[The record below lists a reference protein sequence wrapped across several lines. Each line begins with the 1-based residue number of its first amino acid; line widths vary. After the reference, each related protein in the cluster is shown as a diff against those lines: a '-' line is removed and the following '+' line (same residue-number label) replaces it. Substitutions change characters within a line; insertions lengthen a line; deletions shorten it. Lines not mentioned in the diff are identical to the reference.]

1 MSKQAWHAEASKMI
15 RACRLRVSS
24 HASGLSIAPEEEFNG
39 MIEIVSYLREEGGND
54 LHERT
59 QP

>member
-1 MSKQAWHAEASKMI
+1 MI
-15 RACRLRVSS
+15 RAYRLRVSS

-39 MIEIVSYLREEGGND
+39 MIEIVSNLREEGGND